1 MAQVILTPDAKPDYA
16 DEYVYYEDDPSLVA
30 GSGNED
36 YYYYDYE
43 DDFRNPNYFP
53 EKAGPNSVG
62 YWPKDPFRDGTLTSK
77 GFKQE
82 AENFIQSVFNP
93 PFRFDLFN
101 EFQRVI

>member
-1 MAQVILTPDAKPDYA
+1 MILTPDAKPDYA

-62 YWPKDPFRDGTLTSK
+62 YWPKVIPGEVTWVLVMAPGHCFMKVANVL
-77 GFKQE
+77 
-82 AENFIQSVFNP
+82 EN
-93 PFRFDLFN
+93 
-101 EFQRVI
+101 